1 MLKHTV
7 SAVCVHCLDKLP
19 SDERSAGGPGEG
31 EPSLNGSPGRP
42 FLLYRQR
49 HVLFSAGRKENV
61 GLKQWVLETA
71 TPFWV
76 KDEETY
82 APSTRNE
89 YLFYALV
96 YFVGAYGVVLS
107 SGRKVPK
114 GRWGVAMRPRP
125 LTLPLL
131 RGLRPPGRSAKPP
144 GTKVLCG
151 TNKQTPIYK

>member
-19 SDERSAGGPGEG
+19 SDERRRGRSPLRPVGSGEG

-49 HVLFSAGRKENV
+49 HVLFSAGRKEHV

-96 YFVGAYGVVLS
+96 YFVGACGAVLS
-107 SGRKVPK
+107 TDGKYPKVA
-114 GRWGVAMRPRP
+114 GA
-125 LTLPLL
+125 L
-131 RGLRPPGRSAKPP
+131 RCAISA
-144 GTKVLCG
+144 
-151 TNKQTPIYK
+151 

>member
-42 FLLYRQR
+42 FLLYRLR

-96 YFVGAYGVVLS
+96 YFVGACGAVLS
-107 SGRKVPK
+107 TDGKYPKVA
-114 GRWGVAMRPRP
+114 GA
-125 LTLPLL
+125 L
-131 RGLRPPGRSAKPP
+131 RCAPDP
-144 GTKVLCG
+144 
-151 TNKQTPIYK
+151 

>member
-1 MLKHTV
+1 MHRV
-7 SAVCVHCLDKLP
+7 IRGALP
-19 SDERSAGGPGEG
+19 RFLGVRGITIPR
-31 EPSLNGSPGRP
+31 NRP

-96 YFVGAYGVVLS
+96 YVVGACGVVLS
-107 SGRKVPK
+107 TDGKYPKVA
-114 GRWGVAMRPRP
+114 GA
-125 LTLPLL
+125 L
-131 RGLRPPGRSAKPP
+131 RCAPDP
-144 GTKVLCG
+144 
-151 TNKQTPIYK
+151 

>member
-61 GLKQWVLETA
+61 GLEQWVLESVTLWLA
-71 TPFWV
+71 EDM
-76 KDEETY
+76 KTY
-82 APSTRNE
+82 APGPTYGMHFLRI
-89 YLFYALV
+89 YLTIGPGCCALDPRD
-96 YFVGAYGVVLS
+96 F
-107 SGRKVPK
+107 
-114 GRWGVAMRPRP
+114 RPRESHQSAP
-125 LTLPLL
+125 GAPEGSAGSPRTP
-131 RGLRPPGRSAKPP
+131 GLR
-144 GTKVLCG
+144 
-151 TNKQTPIYK
+151 Q